1 MTRDL
6 GRLEALILLV
16 VGLLGDHEPY
26 GIVPRAKA
34 TRMVLYALR
43 KCGELHSTENS
54 FKTSLSRAVLSLC
67 EKGLLR
73 GYYRAWYEYRDWNGS
88 AEVFAGEGSKPF
100 ANFDDKRPK
109 QPGRVRPRLLYLK
122 VSDKGSEVLP
132 TSQEVNEWIERLG
145 WREETAS

>member
-1 MTRDL
+1 VTRDL

-67 EKGLLR
+67 EKGLL
-73 GYYRAWYEYRDWNGS
+73 S
-88 AEVFAGEGSKPF
+88 AGEGSKPF